1 MTVKTIVHVGAQP
14 PQGHFDLLAPGPSAK
29 WHAITLDV
37 GSATL
42 ALEVASASADV
53 VYAHEGLAPAS
64 GSAIAPANA
73 PYAAHARAML
83 AEFGRVLKPDGLLVL
98 TGAQLHALCGL
109 LAPTPAAPEALP
121 PSSAQ
126 PGPAAGTSPGAQEG
140 SAPKRWPLKPGED
153 LQVLWDASIHDP
165 RSVDALGPHQVPL
178 QVARAIHQRLLD
190 AKQIKL
196 QRALAKLYQADNAGD
211 AGDAGVRLLGLG
223 LHVLSMLLATQGR
236 QVAIALTPIEAAKH
250 YQRLARL
257 AGQLEGAV
265 RKTQLDTP
273 ISQWLDAPDEAVRMT
288 AFASVPMRIQ
298 VTKEEE
304 GKFGIHS
311 LSSADSRAP
320 STLTL
325 SSLLAKVAREGAA
338 YREAQ
343 RGARFVTATGRPNMA
358 RTYLLRRLAAFW
370 TLDLKLANS
379 PESLAEIAGV
389 FLQGTKFAHL
399 AIMDVDE
406 VRSALKE
413 QRE

>member
-14 PQGHFDLLAPGPSAK
+14 PQGHFDLLAPALSAK
-29 WHAITLDV
+29 WQAITLD
-37 GSATL
+37 SSPATP

-64 GSAIAPANA
+64 GP
-73 PYAAHARAML
+73 AHARVML
-83 AEFGRVLKPDGLLVL
+83 AEFGRILKPDGLLVL

-109 LAPTPAAPEALP
+109 LTPALAVPETLH

-126 PGPAAGTSPGAQEG
+126 PSPAADTNPSVQEG
-140 SAPKRWPLKPGED
+140 SAPKRWRIQPGED

-165 RSVDALGPHQVPL
+165 RSIDALGPHQVPL
-178 QVARAIHQRLLD
+178 EAARAIHQRLLD
-190 AKQIKL
+190 KKQAKL
-196 QRALAKLYQADNAGD
+196 QRALAKLYQSDNAR
-211 AGDAGVRLLGLG
+211 DAGVRLLGLG

-273 ISQWLDAPDEAVRMT
+273 ISQWLDASDEAVRMT

-298 VTKEEE
+298 VTKVEE

-311 LSSADSRAP
+311 LSSVDSRAP

-343 RGARFVTATGRPNMA
+343 RGARAITATGRPNMA

-406 VRSALKE
+406 VRSALRE
-413 QRE
+413 QRQ